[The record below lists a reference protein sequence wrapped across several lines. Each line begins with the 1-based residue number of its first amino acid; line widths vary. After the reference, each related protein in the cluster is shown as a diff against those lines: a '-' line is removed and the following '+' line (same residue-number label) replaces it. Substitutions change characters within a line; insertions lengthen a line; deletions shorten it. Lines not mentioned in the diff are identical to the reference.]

1 MIKNLFRG
9 SMDII
14 YNNISYTRNTVNE
27 HIRSF
32 DNETHEIP
40 SFMQIA
46 GFWRTLFELI
56 LGFYFIVSTVTA
68 LAIHFFVVIVA
79 WPLSL
84 CIQMFS
90 ITFSQLNN
98 ETKITNQIE
107 PTLNES
113 KNPK

>member
-40 SFMQIA
+40 SMAQIA

-56 LGFYFIVSTVTA
+56 LGFYFIISTVTA

-84 CIQMFS
+84 FIQMFA

-98 ETKITNQIE
+98 ENKIGTQIE
-107 PTLNES
+107 PTFNEPKNS
-113 KNPK
+113 K

>member
-32 DNETHEIP
+32 DEPTNEVP
-40 SFMQIA
+40 SFIQIA

-56 LGFYFIVSTVTA
+56 LGFYFILSTVTA
-68 LAIHFFVVIVA
+68 LTIHFFVVVIA
-79 WPLSL
+79 WPISL
-84 CIQMFS
+84 VVQMFMA
-90 ITFSQLNN
+90 TFSQLNN
-98 ETKITNQIE
+98 EAKTQNPIE
-107 PTLNES
+107 PTFNDPKNS
-113 KNPK
+113 K